1 MAASHPD
8 EARVR
13 AIGLELFARVKK
25 DAGAFFR
32 ADRWTAGLFEWAL
45 RQEAAKLQLFRF
57 VDVLPA
63 LGSDRDVARH
73 LGEYFEGRRAPF
85 AALVKVGLAVARVG
99 WPGEK
104 LTAAVLRHTVERLAH
119 RFIAGSTPEG
129 AIAAALEARGRGQA
143 FTLDVLGEACL
154 SEEEANV
161 YQKRY
166 LELIER
172 LGEEAPRWRSD
183 PRLDRAAWGKLPRV
197 NISVKLSA
205 LYPYLDP
212 IAPRTSTE
220 ALRAR
225 LRPIL
230 EAAQHHHA
238 HIQIDM
244 EERRLKD
251 LTLDIFMALAEEP
264 EFRGNRN
271 LGVVLQAYLE
281 GADADAQRL
290 VDWARRRR
298 TPITVRLVKGAYWDY
313 ETAHAGLEGWPS
325 PVYQVKRETDA
336 SFERL
341 TRLFL
346 EHSDVVDLAVGS
358 HNIRSVAYAIATR
371 ERLGRPQNQIEFQ
384 TLYGMAAP
392 LARALTERAERVRI
406 YMPFG
411 ELIPGMAYLVRRLL
425 ENTSNESFLRQG
437 FAAGESPEVLL
448 ADPAHPVLGPSG
460 RSHPPSVLGPAAAPQ
475 APSVSAPAGRPQP
488 PSRSAATTEPQPF
501 RNEPHADF
509 AREAERRNLAA
520 ALAAVRPRFGRDY
533 PLWIGGRAVETAE
546 RLVSHNPS
554 RPAEIVGRTASASPA
569 DVDRAVAAAARAFPA
584 WQALG
589 AGERGRRLAA
599 AADLMRK
606 RRAELAAWIVYEAA
620 KPWREAD
627 ADVAEAIDF
636 IEYYRRQA
644 LDLQA
649 RRRLGDLRGEV
660 NHYLREP
667 RGVVGVIAP
676 WNFPLAILTG
686 MTSAALATGNTVV
699 LKPAEQTPV
708 IAAWLVSILEEAGV
722 SPGVVNYTPG
732 LGETAGDRLV
742 NHPDVRLIAFTGS
755 RDVGTAIYAAA
766 ARTRGGAR
774 HLKRVV
780 AEMGGK
786 NAVIVDDDA
795 DLDETVQAIIPSA
808 FGYAGQ
814 KCSACA
820 RVIGVGRIYE
830 RLIERLVEAARTLP
844 LGPADDPGTIVGPVI
859 DIASMERIQGHI
871 ELGRRL
877 AQPALIRDLPQAL
890 AALGGHYVPPA
901 IFADV
906 PGNSALAREEIF
918 GPVLS
923 VMRADSFEAALETAM
938 SVDYAL
944 TGGVFSRSPVHLRM
958 AREAFRVG
966 DLYINRAITGARV
979 GRQPFGGRRIS
990 GIGYQAGGPDYLIQF
1005 VETRVVTENTLRRG
1019 FASDEL

>member
-1 MAASHPD
+1 MAVSEASP
-8 EARVR
+8 ERVR
-13 AIGLELFARVKK
+13 AIGLELFARVRK
-25 DAGAFFR
+25 DAGSFVR
-32 ADRWTAGLFEWAL
+32 ADHWTSTLFDWAL
-45 RQEAAKLQLFRF
+45 RDDAARLQLFRF
-57 VDVLPA
+57 IDVLPA
-63 LGSDRDVARH
+63 LGNDRDVARH
-73 LGEYFEGRRAPF
+73 LYEYFADRRAPF
-85 AALVKVGLAVARVG
+85 AALVKLGLVVARVG
-99 WPGEK
+99 WPGQK
-104 LTAAVLRHTVERLAH
+104 LTAAVLRHMVKLLAH

-129 AIAAALEARGRGQA
+129 AIAAALDARRRGQA
-143 FTLDVLGEACL
+143 FTLDVLGEACV
-154 SEEEANV
+154 SEEEASI
-161 YQKRY
+161 YQNRY
-166 LELIER
+166 LELVER
-172 LGEEAPRWRSD
+172 LGREAAGWASD
-183 PRLDRAAWGKLPRV
+183 ARLDRAAWGALPRV

-212 IAPRTSTE
+212 IDPRTSRE
-220 ALRAR
+220 AIRTR

-230 EAAQHHHA
+230 EAAQQHGA
-238 HIQIDM
+238 HIQVDM
-244 EERRLKD
+244 EERRIKD
-251 LTLDIFMALAEEP
+251 LTLEIFMAVAEEP

-271 LGVVLQAYLE
+271 LGIVLQAYLQ

-290 VDWARRRR
+290 VDWARQRR
-298 TPITVRLVKGAYWDY
+298 TPVTIRLVKGAYWDY
-313 ETAHAGLEGWPS
+313 ETAHAGLEGWS
-325 PVYQVKRETDA
+325 VPVYELKAATDA

-346 EHSDVVDLAVGS
+346 QHADVVDLAIGS
-358 HNIRSVAYAIATR
+358 HNIRSIAHAMAVR
-371 ERLGRPQNQIEFQ
+371 ERLGLPQNQIEFQ
-384 TLYGMAAP
+384 MLYGMAAP
-392 LARALTERAERVRI
+392 LARALTERGERVRI

-437 FAAGESPEVLL
+437 FASAESPEALL
-448 ADPAHPVLGPSG
+448 ADPAMT
-460 RSHPPSVLGPAAAPQ
+460 AP
-475 APSVSAPAGRPQP
+475 VSAWHRGVRSREWRREPAGDGYQQDAFASPELP
-488 PSRSAATTEPQPF
+488 PLRNAVVPF

-509 AREAERRNLAA
+509 ARDVERRKLGA
-520 ALAAVRPRFGRDY
+520 ALTAVRTRFGADY
-533 PLWIGGRAVETAE
+533 PLWIDGRAVETAE
-546 RLVSHNPS
+546 RLVSRNPS
-554 RPAEIVGRTASASPA
+554 RPEEIIGRAASASTA
-569 DVDRAVAAAARAFPA
+569 DIDRAVAAAVRAFPT

-589 AGERGRRLAA
+589 AAERGRRLAA
-599 AADLMRK
+599 AADLMRE

-627 ADVAEAIDF
+627 GDVTEAIDF
-636 IEYYRRQA
+636 VEYYRRQA

-649 RRRLGDLRGEV
+649 PRRLGELPGEV
-660 NHYLREP
+660 NHYFRDP

-676 WNFPLAILTG
+676 WNFPLAIVTG

-708 IAAWLVSILEEAGV
+708 IAARLVAILEEAGV
-722 SPGVVNYTPG
+722 PPGVVNYTPG
-732 LGETAGDRLV
+732 RGETAGDRLV
-742 NHPDVRLIAFTGS
+742 NHPDVRVIAFTGS

-766 ARTRGGAR
+766 ARAPEGAR

-786 NAVIVDDDA
+786 NAVIVDEDA
-795 DLDETVQAIIPSA
+795 DLDETVQAVIASA

-830 RLIERLVEAARTLP
+830 RLIQRLVEATRTLP
-844 LGPADDPGTIVGPVI
+844 LGPADAAATIVGPVI
-859 DIASMERIQGHI
+859 DAAAMERIQGYI
-871 ELGRRL
+871 ELGKRL
-877 AQPALIRDLPQAL
+877 ARPALIRDLPPAL
-890 AALGGHYVPPA
+890 ATLGGYYVPPA

-906 PGNSALAREEIF
+906 PGDSPLARDEIF

-923 VMRADSFEAALETAM
+923 VLQADTFEAALETAM

-944 TGGVFSRSPVHLRM
+944 TGGVFSRSPVHLRR

-979 GRQPFGGRRIS
+979 GRQPFGGRQLS

-1005 VETRVVTENTLRRG
+1005 IETRVVTENTLRRG